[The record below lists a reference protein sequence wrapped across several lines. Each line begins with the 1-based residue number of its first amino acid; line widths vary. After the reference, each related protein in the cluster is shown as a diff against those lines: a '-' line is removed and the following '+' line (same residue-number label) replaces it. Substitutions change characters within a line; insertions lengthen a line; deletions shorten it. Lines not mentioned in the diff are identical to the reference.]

1 MEDSKVKISPKD
13 VELFYK
19 LYHSLLTY
27 TNKKLKIIDGI
38 DFPDNLFNYHI
49 DKTNEIRE
57 NLYEHPELIESFVSE
72 NPLNFSSEELEII
85 NNWKNFIKEQLIVFR
100 YLKNYTVFINTVEPI
115 RAYGVLA
122 LNNTFE
128 DIIGPNLPLM
138 VETILLPFNDK
149 IIYDSILASYS
160 ITFGRRIR
168 KSMNDAYQRTKAEFG
183 IITSLPFE
191 PEKTRRSDIDILKFY
206 LKNNNN
212 REMYWQEIDKLSNKN
227 SELLICYYQ
236 EMGKIYAR
244 AYKKQLREVGI
255 KNAWFAILEDIPIA
269 SGTTKKD
276 VEQILYRILPSE
288 KREFV
293 YIFQLKGK

>member
-1 MEDSKVKISPKD
+1 MKISPKD

-122 LNNTFE
+122 LNNTFQAV
-128 DIIGPNLPLM
+128 DPVM
-138 VETILLPFNDK
+138 ILLF
-149 IIYDSILASYS
+149 
-160 ITFGRRIR
+160 
-168 KSMNDAYQRTKAEFG
+168 
-183 IITSLPFE
+183 
-191 PEKTRRSDIDILKFY
+191 
-206 LKNNNN
+206 
-212 REMYWQEIDKLSNKN
+212 
-227 SELLICYYQ
+227 
-236 EMGKIYAR
+236 
-244 AYKKQLREVGI
+244 
-255 KNAWFAILEDIPIA
+255 
-269 SGTTKKD
+269 
-276 VEQILYRILPSE
+276 
-288 KREFV
+288 
-293 YIFQLKGK
+293 